1 MNVLNYSL
9 DETSVFHSTSD
20 HFCGPFFKYQI
31 QNCKLHKQTEGILC
45 FYQKSFNSTLK
56 VHPHEHIDVA
66 RLASIQTLIKH
77 NPSQL
82 PPCLWA
88 VKHPLIDVASL
99 VSKDRATSAIK
110 LSHADKIK
118 HLLYP
123 IQSYRSIKRV
133 KQACDN
139 INHVMIADGHHR
151 FEAFMRD
158 PELTI
163 LPVLLM
169 PLDQLQV
176 RRFYLWARLSKTY
189 IASDTIASILPNKRF
204 QPCAPEQADL
214 FIEWRQQQYPFQWIP
229 VESNQYLK
237 VRDHLAFAELE
248 ALVIDA
254 FVLSS
259 KVDHV
264 HHEIQDSST
273 VDQDKL
279 IKVVFKP
286 PCKNTLLRQAFLG
299 EKQPKKSTC
308 FQNKPATNSTQ
319 YLYTSITQSSS
330 EFATDSYLKGF

>member
-1 MNVLNYSL
+1 VNALNYSL
-9 DETSVFHSTSD
+9 NETSVSHSTNE

-31 QNCKLHKQTEGILC
+31 QNRELHKQTEGILC
-45 FYQKSFNSTLK
+45 FYQKSLNSTLK
-56 VHPHEHIDVA
+56 VHPHEHIDEA
-66 RLASIQTLIKH
+66 RLVSIQAMIKH

-99 VSKDRATSAIK
+99 ASEDRVSSAIR
-110 LSHADKIK
+110 LSHTDKTT

-123 IQSYRSIKRV
+123 IQSYRTVKRV
-133 KQACDN
+133 KQACDD

-163 LPVLLM
+163 LPVLLI

-176 RRFYLWARLSKTY
+176 RRFYLWARLSKAY
-189 IASDTIASILPNKRF
+189 ITSDTIASILLNKRF

-214 FIEWRQQQYPFQWIP
+214 FLEWRQQQYPFQWIP
-229 VESNQYLK
+229 VESNQSLK
-237 VRDHLAFAELE
+237 VKDHLAFTELE

-264 HHEIQDSST
+264 HHETQDSSI

-286 PCKNTLLRQAFLG
+286 PCKNSLLQQAVLG

-319 YLYTSITQSSS
+319 YLYTSMTQSSS
-330 EFATDSYLKGF
+330 EFATDSYLGGF